1 MKKLMML
8 SCVLA
13 MSAVFVGCNKA
24 PKLPEDTL
32 VAVYVDI
39 PQAAENVG
47 EFLSSAVDQLPE
59 SKRDKAKKMLKKI
72 VSSGEDD
79 FKALEA
85 DWLVLALCGDKEN
98 TLRYATVIK
107 CNFEAEIPSFNDKS
121 LKDFFVSQYKDRA
134 DEGGHCGVG
143 KTKINSETVYVIDGD
158 AITFVEGKGGKY
170 VIICQ
175 WNTEAAWEYYRQTD
189 EYNSWSSR
197 SKKFDKGEYNSKLC
211 DSDERGEKM
220 LSNLIDIY
228 RDGKGDVSEDFDDL
242 NKLDA
247 DAVARVQ
254 TAKLRTLLDSCGFED
269 KLEEFAEKS
278 GDEDF
283 IGDVLDAE
291 NVTFDIMFS
300 GSEIGSRIEME
311 AGSEELAKAIEGIF
325 NISAV
330 ANRTYLDFITY
341 AVSLS
346 DKEAWEELPYD
357 LRKVKKE
364 LDLDDNED
372 QVRAVSKL
380 LREGMEVD
388 RSGSFVSAE
397 TLVDTDDLLAQIVP
411 LVKDDFVEALEK
423 ISESLE
429 DKKENDAPFIFE
441 YTPIGR
447 LNKMFKSFR

>member
-59 SKRDKAKKMLKKI
+59 SKRDKAKEMLKKI

-85 DWLVLALCGDKEN
+85 DWLVLALCGDKKH
-98 TLRYATVIK
+98 TPRVATVIK

-134 DEGGHCGVG
+134 DKGGHCGVG
-143 KTKINSETVYVIDGD
+143 KTKINSETVYVIDGN

-175 WNTEAAWEYYRQTD
+175 WNTWAAWEYYYQTD
-189 EYNSWSSR
+189 ESDSWSSR
-197 SKKFDKGEYNSKLC
+197 SKKFDSDEYNSKLC

-228 RDGKGDVSEDFDDL
+228 RDDEGDVSKDFDDL
-242 NKLDA
+242 NKLDG

-254 TAKLRTLLDSCGFED
+254 TAKLKTLLDAYGFKD
-269 KLEEFAEKS
+269 KLEKFAEKS

-283 IGDVLDAE
+283 IEDVLEAE
-291 NVTFDIMFS
+291 NATFDIMFS
-300 GSEIGSRIEME
+300 GNEIGYRIEVE
-311 AGSEELAKAIEGIF
+311 AGSKDLAKAIEGVF
-325 NISAV
+325 NIGAV
-330 ANRTYLDFITY
+330 IERMSLDSIIY

-346 DKEAWEELPYD
+346 DKQADEELSYK
-357 LRKVKKE
+357 LRKLKRD

-372 QVRAVSKL
+372 QAKAVSKL
-380 LREGMEVD
+380 LREGTEVD

-397 TLVDTDDLLAQIVP
+397 TLIDTDDLLAQIVP
-411 LVKDDFVEALEK
+411 LVKDDFVEALEE

-429 DKKENDAPFIFE
+429 DKEENDAPFILE

>member
-411 LVKDDFVEALEK
+411 LVKDDFVEALEE

-429 DKKENDAPFIFE
+429 DKEENDAPFILE